1 MVVIIATMLSPVPYV
16 PPTPE
21 RLTSSTWSY
30 DCELVNEGFERS
42 RLRFHTE
49 GGRGY
54 WAAPGEARATRVRH
68 VIDLDE
74 ARVFDGA
81 EQSRF
86 LNESNISG
94 LPRGYRWVEFDGEG
108 RTISVQEITP
118 TMNAMR
124 GNILKASLVLTVDFG
139 ARVQRLV
146 GFCAAE
152 LSEQQPLS
160 EEETAEIL
168 EP

>member
-1 MVVIIATMLSPVPYV
+1 MVVILAAMLSPVIYV

-21 RLTSSTWSY
+21 SLTSPTWSY

-54 WAAPGEARATRVRH
+54 WAAPGEARATRIRH
-68 VIDLDE
+68 VLDADE
-74 ARVFDGA
+74 ARVFDGV
-81 EQSRF
+81 EQNRF
-86 LNESNISG
+86 WDEGDISG
-94 LPRGYRWVEFDGEG
+94 LPSGYRWATFEGDG
-108 RTISVQEITP
+108 RAIWVQEITP
-118 TMNAMR
+118 TLNALR
-124 GNILKASLVLTVDFG
+124 ENILKASLVVTVDFG
-139 ARVQRLV
+139 VRVQRLV
-146 GFCAAE
+146 GFCDVE

-160 EEETAEIL
+160 AEETAEIL